1 MFKWTLEGYS
11 LPLWVNFSCLHLE
24 LWNPKITRWG
34 LFAVLGLVF
43 KNQVLAA
50 DDSGGKNKG
59 ILAQASDQILQ
70 KLTESL
76 NRQTEA
82 CFSVLF
88 CKRKHF
94 THQASRRRFSPLQD
108 AHAFVYSRFVV
119 WFNLSV
125 HLRGRSSSPWGW
137 LMKVLCNNGAHKC
150 SSAAAFDSASDSEED
165 VV

>member
-1 MFKWTLEGYS
+1 M
-11 LPLWVNFSCLHLE
+11 
-24 LWNPKITRWG
+24 
-34 LFAVLGLVF
+34 
-43 KNQVLAA
+43 LAA

-59 ILAQASDQILQ
+59 ILLVQASDQILQ

-76 NRQTEA
+76 NRQTETW
-82 CFSVLF
+82 FSVLF

-108 AHAFVYSRFVV
+108 AHAFVYSRFAV